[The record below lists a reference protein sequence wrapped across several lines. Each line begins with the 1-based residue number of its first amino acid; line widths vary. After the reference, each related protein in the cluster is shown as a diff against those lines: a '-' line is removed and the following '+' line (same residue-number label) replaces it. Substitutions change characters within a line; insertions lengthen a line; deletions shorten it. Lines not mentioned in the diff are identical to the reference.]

1 MLKRLS
7 EILLN
12 QALRTTASYLR
23 ESEGRIMAH
32 WLGRLAEDAPSYRY
46 ALDDAEHWGRE
57 NFSLFLIALGTRTDA
72 EREVLR
78 ARVLEMASR
87 VAKSHLERR
96 FALDDILRAYALL
109 RVTVL
114 NEVERMLRRRL
125 WLAFPQDILRAEDR
139 INEALDLQMLAS
151 AQAYISERDDE
162 IRRGN
167 AALQESNAQLQRLIQ
182 EMHHRIKNNLQTV
195 ADLLSLEMLQGA
207 KTSAEDR
214 LRESISRVKAIA
226 AVHELLS
233 IDNTELTD
241 IRGLAQKLIDTSA
254 RTLVDPQKAI
264 DFAVIGPS
272 IMLGSKQATALAI
285 VINEL
290 INNALEH
297 AFKDRR
303 HGKIEVQLAEDHE
316 SIEVIVQD
324 DGIGL
329 PPGYGDGQVK
339 LGLGLQITKTMVTK
353 DLNGRLETRDER
365 RHDGEGEVPS
375 MKRRLRVLVADDE
388 AIRLLSLE
396 GAVVQ
401 SGYGCG
407 W

>member
-12 QALRTTASYLR
+12 QALRTTASWLR
-23 ESEGRIMAH
+23 G
-32 WLGRLAEDAPSYRY
+32 AEDRIIARWLASLVDAAPGYRV
-46 ALDDAEHWGRE
+46 ALDYAERWGRE
-57 NFSLFLIALGTRTDA
+57 NFSLFLVALDTRTP
-72 EREVLR
+72 EESEVLR
-78 ARVLEMASR
+78 ARVLEMAGR

-109 RVTVL
+109 RETVL

-151 AQAYISERDDE
+151 AQAYINERDDE

-167 AALQESNAQLQRLIQ
+167 AALRESNAQLLCLIQ

-214 LRESISRVKAIA
+214 LRESISRVKTIA

-233 IDNTELTD
+233 IDNSELTD
-241 IRGLAQKLIDTSA
+241 IRVLAQKLIDTSA
-254 RTLVDPQKAI
+254 RTLADPQKAI
-264 DFAVIGPS
+264 DFTVAGPS
-272 IMLGSKQATALAI
+272 ILLGSKRATALAI

-297 AFKDRR
+297 AFKGRQGGQIAVKLSEDRD
-303 HGKIEVQLAEDHE
+303 GIEV
-316 SIEVIVQD
+316 VVRD
-324 DGIGL
+324 DGVGL
-329 PPGYGDGQVK
+329 PTGFGDGRART
-339 LGLGLQITKTMVTK
+339 GLGLQIARTMVTK
-353 DLNGRLETRDER
+353 DLNGRLELVTN
-365 RHDGEGEVPS
+365 GGTTA
-375 MKRRLRVLVADDE
+375 RVRFPV
-388 AIRLLSLE
+388 
-396 GAVVQ
+396 
-401 SGYGCG
+401 
-407 W
+407 